1 MCIKVGSV
9 GQSFTTDL
17 QYLRDTTSSQEQS
30 TLPAVTYSQDDAEDA
45 ACISSSGSSRHLVP
59 RYVFPLLH
67 QLCLCLA
74 FTISTELH
82 LLGSQLKWWF
92 PSLFV
97 LYSLFVLLFPLKV
110 FLRFS
115 LSTPYIFP
123 SGSSVTVNVHPS
135 GGNRRIQ
142 ISSPEGEPATLCLR
156 APNSLRSDVII
167 SVMSRDGTAQ
177 GLFP

>member
-110 FLRFS
+110 FFAFFS
-115 LSTPYIFP
+115 LYPLHFPLRVISDCECPSQWREQENSDQFPRGRASYALSQSTKF
-123 SGSSVTVNVHPS
+123 
-135 GGNRRIQ
+135 
-142 ISSPEGEPATLCLR
+142 SP
-156 APNSLRSDVII
+156 
-167 SVMSRDGTAQ
+167 Q
-177 GLFP
+177 